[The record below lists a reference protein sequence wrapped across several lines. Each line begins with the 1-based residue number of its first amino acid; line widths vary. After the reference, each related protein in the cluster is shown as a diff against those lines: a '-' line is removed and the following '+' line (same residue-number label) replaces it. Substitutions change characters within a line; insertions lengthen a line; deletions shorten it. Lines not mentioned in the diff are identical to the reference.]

1 MEKQE
6 EEGEYFGKKK
16 FAYAM
21 FIRSSEKTEIIITLR
36 VSYLYAITSYPKHT
50 SFDLNSLF
58 LSILFGDIRI
68 FVLLL
73 FRPCSKREKDQGNNN
88 RRFTRYNRPE

>member
-21 FIRSSEKTEIIITLR
+21 FIHSSKIDIITFMF
-36 VSYLYAITSYPKHT
+36 Y
-50 SFDLNSLF
+50 
-58 LSILFGDIRI
+58 I
-68 FVLLL
+68 F
-73 FRPCSKREKDQGNNN
+73 
-88 RRFTRYNRPE
+88 TW

>member
-21 FIRSSEKTEIIITLR
+21 FIRSSKIDIII
-36 VSYLYAITSYPKHT
+36 
-50 SFDLNSLF
+50 
-58 LSILFGDIRI
+58 
-68 FVLLL
+68 FV
-73 FRPCSKREKDQGNNN
+73 F
-88 RRFTRYNRPE
+88 YNFSR